1 MKILSLLPAAA
12 AAIMML
18 ASCESTPVE
27 ERFVAVDSNDFVPQR
42 TVLIEEFTGQTCVN
56 CPSAHEL
63 LNGLDARFNN
73 PDHVGFI
80 VVGIHYS
87 DFGMDAPRGFVVPEC
102 NEYAVGVANAPSAR
116 INRRTDII
124 GTDLWTGSLLS
135 EMIRKSSVKFTGMTA
150 SLKASDSKISIEG
163 TVYASETYK
172 NARLQLWLVED
183 DIVAPQL
190 TKDGPIADYV
200 HHAVFRAT
208 LNGVKGQAID
218 IKEKTETSFK
228 LNDYPLPTYV
238 NPRNLRVVAFVYTDT
253 DGVLNATQS
262 PAN

>member
-18 ASCESTPVE
+18 ASCESTPVD
-27 ERFVAVDSNDFVPQR
+27 ERFATVDPTDFEPQR

-63 LNGLDARFNN
+63 LNGLDARFNT
-73 PDHVGFI
+73 DAHVGFI

-87 DFGMDAPRGFVVPEC
+87 DFGRPAPDGFVVPEC
-102 NEYAVGVANAPSAR
+102 DEYAAGVANAPSAR

-124 GTDLWTGSLLS
+124 GTDLWTGALLN

-150 SLKASDSKISIEG
+150 TLKDSGSKISIEG
-163 TVYASETYK
+163 TVFASETYK

-183 DIVAPQL
+183 DIKKPQL
-190 TKDGPIADYV
+190 TKDGVIADYN
-200 HHAVFRAT
+200 HHAVFRAAI
-208 LNGVKGQAID
+208 NGVKGQAID
-218 IKEKTETSFK
+218 LKEKAEASFK
-228 LNDYPLPTYV
+228 IKDYPLPTYV
-238 NPRNLRVVAFVYTDT
+238 NPENLRVVAFVYTDT
-253 DGVLNATQS
+253 DGILNAFQAK
-262 PAN
+262 AN